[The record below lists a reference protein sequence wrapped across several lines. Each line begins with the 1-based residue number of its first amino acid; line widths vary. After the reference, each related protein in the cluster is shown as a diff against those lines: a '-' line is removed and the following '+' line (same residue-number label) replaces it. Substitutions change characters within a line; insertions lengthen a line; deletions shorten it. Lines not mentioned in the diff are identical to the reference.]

1 MLILPKT
8 TPVPA
13 AIQRLPDHI
22 ANQIAAGEV
31 IQRPASAVKE
41 LLENAVD
48 SGATDIRLIIKD
60 AGKELVQVI
69 DNGCGMNEADA
80 RLCFA
85 RHATS
90 KIREMDDLFH
100 IRTMGFRGEA
110 LASIAAVAQVVLKTR
125 TSDQELGVRLEMEN
139 GQPTIEEPCACP
151 VGTSM
156 AMKNLFFN
164 VPARRHFLRSN
175 TTEMRHIVEEF
186 LRVVLAFP
194 SITFVLE
201 ANGQELFHLPA
212 GGLKSRVL
220 QVLGNHYK
228 DRLVTVSENTDYLDM
243 KGFVGK
249 PDTAKKTRGDQYLF
263 VNNRFIRSGYLHHA
277 LMGAFEG
284 LIQPQSH
291 PMYVLF
297 LELDPERVDVNVH
310 PTKQEIKFE
319 DEKLIY
325 AFVQSAVKHAL
336 ARFSITPTLDFD
348 LDASIEQLPAVSQP
362 FTEQARQQVAATD
375 IFKTFTQK
383 HQAHTLGSKSV
394 FREPGAS
401 RKEGFPLP
409 AFPSPEATDE
419 GPVAPADE
427 GILREEN
434 PPQRPPQQ
442 IHVRYILQ
450 QIKSGFILVDQHAAH
465 ERVLYERYR
474 EASRSNPLPTQQ
486 SLFPE
491 EIQLSAADA
500 VLFEGMLPEL
510 AALGYDIQRAGNH
523 KFQIHGLPG
532 DLEAGDEQNHIEA
545 LLEQWKHFSPE
556 LQLDKREQM
565 IRTLAAR
572 HAIKPGKV
580 LSAPE
585 MQQLIDQLF
594 ACQQSQRTPGGQ
606 ATYLVFRLEELAN
619 LFSR

>member
-1 MLILPKT
+1 
-8 TPVPA
+8 VPA
-13 AIQRLPDHI
+13 VIQRLPDHI

-48 SGATDIRLIIKD
+48 SGATEIRLIIKD

-125 TSDQELGVRLEMEN
+125 TPDEELGIRLEMEN
-139 GQPTIEEPCACP
+139 GQPIAAEPCACP
-151 VGTSM
+151 VGTSL

-164 VPARRHFLRSN
+164 FPARRHFLRSN

-194 SITFVLE
+194 AITFVLE
-201 ANGQELFHLPA
+201 ANGQEVFHLPA

-220 QVLGNHYK
+220 QVLGNAYK
-228 DRLVTVSENTDYLDM
+228 DRLVTVAENTDYLNM

-249 PDTAKKTRGDQYLF
+249 PDAAKKTRGDQYLF

-284 LIQPQSH
+284 LIPPETH

-336 ARFSITPTLDFD
+336 ARFSITPTLDFN
-348 LDASIEQLPAVSQP
+348 LDASIEQLPALSQP
-362 FTEQARQQVAATD
+362 FTEQVRQQTAATD

-383 HQAHTLGSKSV
+383 NQAHTLGSGPAVRGS
-394 FREPGAS
+394 GAS
-401 RKEGFPLP
+401 PQEAFLLP
-409 AFPSPEATDE
+409 EFPSPERVDGGSVSVDGE
-419 GPVAPADE
+419 
-427 GILREEN
+427 IWREES

-442 IHVRYILQ
+442 IHARYILQ
-450 QIKSGFILVDQHAAH
+450 QIKSGFILVDQQAAH
-465 ERVLYERYR
+465 ERILYERYR
-474 EASRSNPLPTQQ
+474 EASRNNPLPAQQ
-486 SLFPE
+486 SLFPQQ
-491 EIQLSAADA
+491 IRLSPADA
-500 VLFEGMLPEL
+500 VLFEDMLGEL
-510 AALGYDIQRAGNH
+510 TALGYEIKKAGNH
-523 KFQIHGLPG
+523 TFQVHGLPG
-532 DLEAGDEQNHIEA
+532 DLEAGDEQSHIEA

-556 LQLDKREQM
+556 LHLDKREQM

-572 HAIKPGKV
+572 QAVKPGKV
-580 LSAPE
+580 LSAAE

-594 ACQQSQRTPGGQ
+594 ACQQAQRTPGGQ
-606 ATYLVFRLEELAN
+606 ATYLVFRLEELAD